1 MLTLWNAFDD
11 LFNDD
16 WARPVRWQQRE
27 FRPAVDV
34 SEDEKYYTVTADVP
48 GMKAEDLDITVENN
62 VLSVA
67 GERKFEKKDEKHGY
81 HRVERHYGSFKRS
94 FALPEGVDSGAI
106 EANVDNGAL
115 TIRIPKPALALP
127 KKVQVKAG
135 SLTEKA
141 KKLFG
146 KSKTEETKTQEATA
160 PVS

>member
-11 LFNDD
+11 LFADD
-16 WARPVRWQQRE
+16 NWTRPVRWQRE
-27 FRPAVDV
+27 FRPDIDV
-34 SEDEKYYTVTADVP
+34 SEEENAYLVTADVP

-62 VLSVA
+62 VLSFS

-94 FALPEGVDSGAI
+94 FALPEGVDSDAI
-106 EANVDNGAL
+106 EANVENGAL

-127 KKVQVKAG
+127 KKVKVSAG

-141 KKLFG
+141 KKLF
-146 KSKTEETKTQEATA
+146 SKASTEETTA
-160 PVS
+160 PAS